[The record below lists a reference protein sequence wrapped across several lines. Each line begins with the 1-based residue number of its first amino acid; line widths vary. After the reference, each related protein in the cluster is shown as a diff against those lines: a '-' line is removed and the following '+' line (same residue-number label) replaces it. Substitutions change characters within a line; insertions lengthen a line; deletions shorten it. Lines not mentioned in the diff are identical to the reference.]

1 MLLSVHVTSILFLV
15 WFNKF
20 RPEYGLLLELHTLTL
35 VACFYALLLQLG
47 HFFLTEIFSSLDLI
61 DVLRYLIN
69 GVSGIVHCL
78 VVGMFVCS

>member
-69 GVSGIVHCL
+69 GVSGIVYCL
-78 VVGMFVCS
+78 VVRMFVCS